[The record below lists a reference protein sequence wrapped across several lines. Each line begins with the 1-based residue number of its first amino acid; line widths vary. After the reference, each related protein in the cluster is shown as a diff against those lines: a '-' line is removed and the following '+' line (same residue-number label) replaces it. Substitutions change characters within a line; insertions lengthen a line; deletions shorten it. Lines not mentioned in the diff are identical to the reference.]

1 MATTG
6 RFPSTARPTFM
17 RTSRTFNIG
26 FGNSWEALWKYLS
39 WRQELCGDYEHRW
52 TLQQLP
58 LQICWL
64 GLRIKRL
71 TVGGRATKVITKS
84 ISQYLVSDK
93 SWKSKLLTV
102 GRQLKLDCGEWRN
115 NHRRRTLKEHVV
127 IGTWPKKITRW
138 KELAC
143 EQHGQSFAHASRQTG
158 EDVVPNCLSSWST
171 DVPMM
176 SACNYH
182 IFNAILTASKSLR
195 QHTWKSCKSG
205 GRAGWLCCKRL

>member
-39 WRQELCGDYEHRW
+39 LRQELCGDYGRFNSCLSKSAGW
-52 TLQQLP
+52 
-58 LQICWL
+58 CWESK
-64 GLRIKRL
+64 GSQW
-71 TVGGRATKVITKS
+71 GG
-84 ISQYLVSDK
+84 
-93 SWKSKLLTV
+93 
-102 GRQLKLDCGEWRN
+102 
-115 NHRRRTLKEHVV
+115 HVV

-158 EDVVPNCLSSWST
+158 EDVVPILMVNRGGDDVGLQLSYFQCHS
-171 DVPMM
+171 DGKQV
-176 SACNYH
+176 
-182 IFNAILTASKSLR
+182 LR

>member
-1 MATTG
+1 M
-6 RFPSTARPTFM
+6 
-17 RTSRTFNIG
+17 
-26 FGNSWEALWKYLS
+26 
-39 WRQELCGDYEHRW
+39 
-52 TLQQLP
+52 
-58 LQICWL
+58 
-64 GLRIKRL
+64 RIKRL
-71 TVGGRATKVITKS
+71 TVRGRATEVITKS

-102 GRQLKLDCGEWRN
+102 GRQLKLDCGEWCN

-158 EDVVPNCLSSWST
+158 EDVVPILMVSSGGDDVSLQLSYFQCHS
-171 DVPMM
+171 DGKQV
-176 SACNYH
+176 
-182 IFNAILTASKSLR
+182 LR